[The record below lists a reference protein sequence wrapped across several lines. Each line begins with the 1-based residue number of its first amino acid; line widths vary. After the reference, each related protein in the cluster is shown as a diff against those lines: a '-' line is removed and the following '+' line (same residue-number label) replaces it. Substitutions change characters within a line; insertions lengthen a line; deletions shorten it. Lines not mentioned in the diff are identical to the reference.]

1 MTCFGQYQ
9 ASSIALGVTR
19 RWGLL
24 PHAGKAGIL
33 RWVALYVHDFQ
44 DVEVMQEI
52 GHDTNKHRKKKKH
65 ESSSCVGLQSA
76 INAEVIYIVL
86 FICFSS
92 IIPRPSHS
100 PIAYSMDTLQKLDGR
115 KA

>member
-1 MTCFGQYQ
+1 M
-9 ASSIALGVTR
+9 
-19 RWGLL
+19 
-24 PHAGKAGIL
+24 K
-33 RWVALYVHDFQ
+33 
-44 DVEVMQEI
+44 EI
-52 GHDTNKHRKKKKH
+52 GHDINTGKSYNKN
-65 ESSSCVGLQSA
+65 SMSPVPVLVCNA

-100 PIAYSMDTLQKLDGR
+100 PIAYSMDALQKLDGR

>member
-1 MTCFGQYQ
+1 MGTATSCSHSQ
-9 ASSIALGVTR
+9 I
-19 RWGLL
+19 
-24 PHAGKAGIL
+24 
-33 RWVALYVHDFQ
+33 VALYVHDFQ
-44 DVEVMQEI
+44 DVEVMKEI
-52 GHDTNKHRKKKKH
+52 GHDINTGKSYNKKQH
-65 ESSSCVGLQSA
+65 ESSSCVGLKSA
-76 INAEVIYIVL
+76 INAEVIYTVL